1 MACHNEI
8 PKKDISQIGTSRY
21 IYVPTVD
28 LFSHEFWYNI
38 YSAISEIIFIGA
50 PVVNF
55 NAGTCILCQDSCGYP
70 ETMHDYFVMLKKC
83 TRMHHKETA
92 KCECRENNRIA
103 HQMQNTSAICTAV

>member
-28 LFSHEFWYNI
+28 LFSLEFWYNI

-50 PVVNF
+50 PSS
-55 NAGTCILCQDSCGYP
+55 IL
-70 ETMHDYFVMLKKC
+70 MLELAFYVK
-83 TRMHHKETA
+83 
-92 KCECRENNRIA
+92 
-103 HQMQNTSAICTAV
+103 TAVGIRKLCMTILLC